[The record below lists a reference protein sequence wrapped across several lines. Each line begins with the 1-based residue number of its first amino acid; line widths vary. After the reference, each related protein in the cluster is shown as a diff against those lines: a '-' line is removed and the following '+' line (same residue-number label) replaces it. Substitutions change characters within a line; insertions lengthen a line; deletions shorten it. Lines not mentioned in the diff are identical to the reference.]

1 LPLGTGGCGAKPA
14 STSRSEPRPLLEA
27 VIAEQAG
34 AQHGVVTL
42 RQLVA
47 AGLGAD
53 AVRKR
58 VACGRLHRLYP
69 GVFAVGH
76 AVVTTNGRFMAA
88 VLACGRN
95 AALSYR
101 SSAQLRGLRSSARG
115 LIDVTSPGRRAG
127 RRLAGIDAHTSTTLL
142 PRDIETVDGI
152 RCMSVA
158 RTLLDLAEV
167 LDRRGL
173 ERACEQ
179 AEILRVFDLRAVD
192 DVLARARG
200 RRGANRLAEVLAD
213 LRPGSTLTRQELE
226 ERFLALCRKAN
237 LPRPEVNAWIPHGAT
252 GSEADFM
259 WRAQRLD
266 VELDGRDVHMT
277 PQAFERDRL
286 RDQQLQVQGWR
297 VVRFTGRHL
306 RDDPRRVAAT
316 IGALL
321 GPTPAAG

>member
-1 LPLGTGGCGAKPA
+1 M
-14 STSRSEPRPLLEA
+14 
-27 VIAEQAG
+27 
-34 AQHGVVTL
+34 QHGVIAL
-42 RQLVA
+42 WQLVEL
-47 AGLGAD
+47 GLGAS
-53 AVRKR
+53 AVRDR
-58 VACGRLHRLYP
+58 VASGRLHRVHR

-76 AVVTTNGRFMAA
+76 APLTTNGRFMAA
-88 VLACGRN
+88 VLACGCES
-95 AALSYR
+95 ALSYR
-101 SSAQLRGLRSSARG
+101 SCAHLRSLRQCARG
-115 LIDVTSPGRRAG
+115 LIDVTSPRRRAG

-142 PRDIETVDGI
+142 PRDIEIVDGI
-152 RCMSVA
+152 PCTTVA

-192 DVLARARG
+192 DVLARAYG
-200 RRGANRLAEVLAD
+200 RRGAKKLAAVLD
-213 LRPGSTLTRQELE
+213 ELRPGSTLTRQDLE
-226 ERFLALCRKAN
+226 ERFLALCRQAD

-297 VVRFTGRHL
+297 VVRFTGRQL
-306 RDDPRRVAAT
+306 TDDPRRVAEAVR
-316 IGALL
+316 ALL
-321 GPTPAAG
+321 AVR